1 MIWAPYKSNL
11 GALFIV
17 VSFLRG
23 AMAPSG
29 LLLSSATGCIF
40 IVCNGNDIDNNR
52 RISLMEFK
60 LVSNHAT
67 RVQEF

>member
-1 MIWAPYKSNL
+1 
-11 GALFIV
+11 
-17 VSFLRG
+17 
-23 AMAPSG
+23 MAPAG

-40 IVCNGNDIDNNR
+40 IVFNGNDIDNNR